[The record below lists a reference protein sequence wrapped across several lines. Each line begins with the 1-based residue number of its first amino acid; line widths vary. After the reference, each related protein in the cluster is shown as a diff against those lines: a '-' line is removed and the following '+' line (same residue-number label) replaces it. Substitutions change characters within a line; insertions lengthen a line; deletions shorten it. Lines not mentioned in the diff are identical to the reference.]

1 MVEQRSPKPQVV
13 SSSLAAPASF
23 PRWKTETSEGKK
35 GKPEMGVFSEKIR
48 NFILET
54 MDEMRKSTWPTRE
67 QLFESTILVIV
78 ALILSTI
85 YLAGIDQ
92 ILYRTVRF
100 LTTF

>member
-1 MVEQRSPKPQVV
+1 M
-13 SSSLAAPASF
+13 
-23 PRWKTETSEGKK
+23 
-35 GKPEMGVFSEKIR
+35 PEMGTITDKIR
-48 NFILET
+48 TFVLET
-54 MDEMRKSTWPTRE
+54 IDEMRKCTWPTRD

-92 ILYRTVRF
+92 VLYRAVRF

>member
-1 MVEQRSPKPQVV
+1 MPD
-13 SSSLAAPASF
+13 
-23 PRWKTETSEGKK
+23 
-35 GKPEMGVFSEKIR
+35 MGTVTEKIR
-48 NFILET
+48 TFVLET
-54 MDEMRKSTWPTRE
+54 IDEMRKCTWPTRD

-92 ILYRTVRF
+92 ILYRAVRF

>member
-1 MVEQRSPKPQVV
+1 M
-13 SSSLAAPASF
+13 
-23 PRWKTETSEGKK
+23 
-35 GKPEMGVFSEKIR
+35 PEMGTVTEKIR
-48 NFILET
+48 TFVLET
-54 MDEMRKSTWPTRE
+54 IDEMRKCTWPTRD

-92 ILYRTVRF
+92 VLYRAVRF

>member
-1 MVEQRSPKPQVV
+1 M
-13 SSSLAAPASF
+13 
-23 PRWKTETSEGKK
+23 
-35 GKPEMGVFSEKIR
+35 PEMGVITEKIR
-48 NFILET
+48 TFILEIIE
-54 MDEMRKSTWPTRE
+54 EMRKCAWPTRD

-92 ILYRTVRF
+92 ILYRAVRF

>member
-23 PRWKTETSEGKK
+23 FRAGNRTQGRK
-35 GKPEMGVFSEKIR
+35 GKPDMGVISEKIR
-48 NFILET
+48 TFILET

>member
-1 MVEQRSPKPQVV
+1 M
-13 SSSLAAPASF
+13 
-23 PRWKTETSEGKK
+23 
-35 GKPEMGVFSEKIR
+35 PEMGTITEKIR
-48 NFILET
+48 TFILET
-54 MDEMRKSTWPTRE
+54 IDEMRKCTWPTRD

-92 ILYRTVRF
+92 ILYRAVRF

>member
-1 MVEQRSPKPQVV
+1 
-13 SSSLAAPASF
+13 
-23 PRWKTETSEGKK
+23 
-35 GKPEMGVFSEKIR
+35 MGVITEKIR
-48 NFILET
+48 TFILET
-54 MDEMRKSTWPTRE
+54 MDEMRKSTWPTRD

-92 ILYRTVRF
+92 ILFRAVRF

>member
-1 MVEQRSPKPQVV
+1 
-13 SSSLAAPASF
+13 
-23 PRWKTETSEGKK
+23 
-35 GKPEMGVFSEKIR
+35 MGTITEKIR
-48 NFILET
+48 TFILET
-54 MDEMRKSTWPTRE
+54 IDEMRKCSWPTRD

-92 ILYRTVRF
+92 ILYRAVRF

>member
-1 MVEQRSPKPQVV
+1 M
-13 SSSLAAPASF
+13 
-23 PRWKTETSEGKK
+23 
-35 GKPEMGVFSEKIR
+35 PEMGTITEKIR
-48 NFILET
+48 TFILET
-54 MDEMRKSTWPTRE
+54 IDEMRKCSWPTRD

-92 ILYRTVRF
+92 ILYRAVRF

>member
-1 MVEQRSPKPQVV
+1 
-13 SSSLAAPASF
+13 
-23 PRWKTETSEGKK
+23 
-35 GKPEMGVFSEKIR
+35 MGVISEKIR
-48 NFILET
+48 TFILET
-54 MDEMRKSTWPTRE
+54 MDEMRKSTWPTRD

-92 ILYRTVRF
+92 ILFRAVRF

>member
-1 MVEQRSPKPQVV
+1 M
-13 SSSLAAPASF
+13 
-23 PRWKTETSEGKK
+23 
-35 GKPEMGVFSEKIR
+35 PEMGTVTEKIR
-48 NFILET
+48 TFVLET
-54 MDEMRKSTWPTRE
+54 IDEMRKCSWPTRD

-92 ILYRTVRF
+92 VLYRAVRF